1 MTPLPAGLSKLRTMS
16 LHELTVRG
24 QQGLA
29 RLADRFAPVRAG
41 ESVLADHDP
50 ALWPDRHRLLAAPL
64 LPVFACRAE
73 VAELLRAR
81 FPQHCAA
88 LTDRAERALGGR
100 FDLLGFR
107 DQSFGDP
114 PDWHLDPVSG
124 ARAPMRHWSRLDQQN
139 PVGQGDPKLIWE
151 LNRHAHFVT
160 FGQAWWI
167 TRDERF
173 VTAFIRQA
181 EDWIS
186 RNPAG
191 TGLNWASSLEI
202 AFRSIAWLWALSL
215 CADSELLTPAVMA
228 RLVGSLAAQGRH
240 LETYLSHYF
249 SPNTHLTGEALGL
262 LYLGLALPELKR
274 AGRWRETGLRILLE
288 QLPKQVRED
297 GVYFEQASCYH
308 RYTTDFY
315 LHLLLL
321 AKSHGLALPDA
332 VTARLAGLLDHLMWI
347 TRPDGSSPLFGD
359 DDGGR
364 LLPTGPRAGN
374 DFRDTLGLG
383 AAVSGRGDWK
393 FVAGAAAP
401 ETLWLSGPA
410 GLARYDQIIP
420 APPAA
425 QSRVFAASGWSVIR
439 DGWERDSAWLLMDG
453 GRHGAEIGCGH
464 AHADALSFEF
474 AAGGMTW
481 LVDPGTFVYAADAVT
496 RDQFRS
502 TTAHN
507 TVMVDGAEQSLPGNP
522 FSWRTVADACVTAFS
537 DDGVCALIEG
547 EHQGYQRLPD
557 PVTHR
562 RTIQFCRNTTQLT
575 IRDQFTARTE
585 HRYTLRFHFAPSC
598 VVTASE
604 NGVGAS
610 GTQGRSLSIRLSASP
625 SVSRPVRISIH
636 RSRVSDC
643 YGRSLPAEVAECEAT
658 GTGPVELISV
668 ISPAELPGRAG
679 SGKAV

>member
-1 MTPLPAGLSKLRTMS
+1 MMMTPLPAGLSKLRTMS

-29 RLADRFAPVRAG
+29 RLADRFAPARTS
-41 ESVLADHDP
+41 ESVLADHDQ
-50 ALWPDRHRLLAAPL
+50 ALLPDRHRFLAAPL

-73 VAELLRAR
+73 VAELLRER

-88 LTDRAERALGGR
+88 LTDRAERALSGR

-114 PDWHLDPVSG
+114 PDWQLDPVSG
-124 ARAPMRHWSRLDQQN
+124 ARAPMLHWSRLDQQN

-186 RNPAG
+186 RNPVGA
-191 TGLNWASSLEI
+191 GLNWASSLEI

-332 VTARLAGLLDHLMWI
+332 VTARLTGLLDHLMWI
-347 TRPDGSSPLFGD
+347 TRPDSSSPLFGD

-364 LLPTGPRAGN
+364 LLPTGPREGN

-383 AAVSGRGDWK
+383 AAVFSRGDWK
-393 FVAGAAAP
+393 FVAGAAAA

-410 GLARYDQIIP
+410 GLAQYDQITP

-425 QSRVFAASGWSVIR
+425 QSRVFAASGWAVIR
-439 DGWERDSAWLLMDG
+439 DGWERDSAWLLVDC

-502 TTAHN
+502 TAAHN
-507 TVMVDGAEQSLPGNP
+507 TALVDGEEQSLPGNP
-522 FSWRTVADACVTAFS
+522 FSWRTVTDATATAFN

-547 EHQGYQRLPD
+547 EHDGYQRLPD

-562 RTIQFCRNTTQLT
+562 RTIQFCRNQTQLT

-585 HRYTLRFHFAPSC
+585 HRYTLRFHFAPGC
-598 VVTASE
+598 AVTTS
-604 NGVGAS
+604 GHSVRAS
-610 GTQGRSLSIRLSASP
+610 GPQGRSLSIGLSAST
-625 SVSRPVRISIH
+625 SVSSPLKVRIHS
-636 RSRVSDC
+636 SRVSDC
-643 YGRSLPAEVAECEAT
+643 YGRSRPAEVAEFEAT
-658 GTGPVELISV
+658 GTGPVTLIS
-668 ISPAELPGRAG
+668 IIRPEALPGE
-679 SGKAV
+679 AV

>member
-1 MTPLPAGLSKLRTMS
+1 MTPLPARLSKLRAMS

-29 RLADRFAPVRAG
+29 RLADRFAPVRAD
-41 ESVLADHDP
+41 EADLSADDSSFR
-50 ALWPDRHRLLAAPL
+50 PDRHRLLAAPL

-73 VAELLRAR
+73 VTELLGAR
-81 FPQHCAA
+81 FPQQRAE
-88 LTDRAERALGGR
+88 LLDRAERALNGR
-100 FDLLGFR
+100 FDLLGFE

-114 PDWHLDPVSG
+114 PDWRLDPVSR
-124 ARAPMRHWSRLDQQN
+124 ARAPMQHWSRLDQQN

-173 VTAFIRQA
+173 VMAFIRQA

-186 RNPAG
+186 RNPVG
-191 TGLNWASSLEI
+191 FGLNWASSLEL
-202 AFRSIAWLWALSL
+202 AFRSIAWLWALHL
-215 CADSELLTPAVMA
+215 CADSALLTPAVLA
-228 RLVGSLAAQGRH
+228 RLIGSLAAQGRH

-288 QLPKQVRED
+288 QLPKQVRAD

-315 LHLLLL
+315 LHLRLL
-321 AKSHGLALPDA
+321 AQSHGLALPGE
-332 VTARLAGLLDHLMWI
+332 VTARLTGLLDHLMWI
-347 TRPDGSSPLFGD
+347 TRPDGTTPLTGD

-364 LLPTGPRAGN
+364 LLSTGVRAGN

-383 AAVSGRGDWK
+383 AAIFGRSDWK
-393 FVAGAAAP
+393 FVAGAAAV
-401 ETLWLSGPA
+401 ETLWLSGPV
-410 GLARYDQIIP
+410 GLAQYDQISP

-425 QSRVFAASGWSVIR
+425 RSRLFEASGWAVIR
-439 DGWERDSAWLLMDG
+439 DGWEQDAAWLLMDC
-453 GRHGAEIGCGH
+453 GRHGAEIGSGH

-474 AAGGMTW
+474 AADGMTW
-481 LVDPGTFVYAADAVT
+481 LVDPGTFVYAADPVT

-502 TTAHN
+502 TAAHN
-507 TVMVDGAEQSLPGNP
+507 TVTVDGAEQSLSGHP
-522 FSWRTVADACVTAFS
+522 FAWRTVTDAAVTAFS
-537 DDGVCALIEG
+537 DDGVCAVIAG
-547 EHQGYQRLPD
+547 AHQGYHRLPD

-562 RTIQFCRNTTQLT
+562 RAIEFCRHRTQLT
-575 IRDQFTARTE
+575 IRDQFTARAE
-585 HRYTLRFHFAPSC
+585 HRYTLRFHFAPGC

-604 NGVGAS
+604 NGVRARAP
-610 GTQGRSLSIRLSASP
+610 QGRSLSIRLSASAAVC
-625 SVSRPVRISIH
+625 SPVRISVH
-636 RSRVSDC
+636 HSRVSDC
-643 YGRSLPAEVAECEAT
+643 YGRSRRAGVAECEVT
-658 GTGPVELISV
+658 GTGPVELISL
-668 ISPAELPGRAG
+668 ISPDD
-679 SGKAV
+679 